1 MTDGDGVKYTLQ
13 VAEEL
18 DHEVESEPGT
28 EPQEPT
34 FERRTVW
41 VDVWSGTV
49 PSRTK
54 ALTVIRQA
62 AAAAG
67 LESSD
72 VDPPRVRLLPGAVA
86 EPFELLPPAPA
97 PGPRQVR
104 L

>member
-41 VDVWSGTV
+41 VDVWS
-49 PSRTK
+49 
-54 ALTVIRQA
+54 LTVIRQA